1 MPWTPPS
8 AQPSRAEVLLGV
20 HKIETRARALTLQL
34 LHAWDVQGQSGT
46 APESAWGRVLALV
59 KPGPKLEQRA
69 LELGLCVVERR
80 AELDGH
86 IERAADRW
94 RVERLAV
101 VDRNVLRIGT
111 CEIVTGAAPSRVVID
126 EAVRLA
132 RWFGGEKSPAF
143 VNGVLDRIARN
154 LGKL

>member
-1 MPWTPPS
+1 V
-8 AQPSRAEVLLGV
+8 AV
-20 HKIETRARALTLQL
+20 HKLETRARALTLQL
-34 LHAWDVQGQSGT
+34 LHAWDVQGQTSI
-46 APESAWGRVLALV
+46 APESAWGRVLGLV
-59 KPGPKLEQRA
+59 KPGPKVEERA
-69 LELGLCVVERR
+69 MELGLCVVERR
-80 AELDGH
+80 PELDGH

-94 RVERLAV
+94 RVERLSV

-111 CEIVTGAAPSRVVID
+111 CELITDAAPARVVID

-132 RWFGGEKSPAF
+132 RWFGGEKSPSF